1 MKPKKAKKRNKQ
13 DATLRNNKARVKEI
27 AALKKR
33 VKKLEMRTKQLPSL
47 IRILRRMNISIY
59 EQGMAIRD
67 AQTKR
72 R

>member
-27 AALKKR
+27 AALRKR
-33 VKKLEMRTKQLPSL
+33 VDILEQAVDA
-47 IRILRRMNISIY
+47 I
-59 EQGMAIRD
+59 IRD
-67 AQTKR
+67 VVAMYVPVTQKKSNGKR